1 MTEESLERRCFLLG
15 LNLGRLPPEPELLDR
30 GAYNLGWDICQ
41 MKGNLGEQGAIIR
54 GSLTS
59 EREYRGYLESSD
71 ISPEVKNILSRG
83 IGRVRQR
90 LSESIDKVEELY
102 GMYQEMENK
111 HPIIAACSAEVGIN
125 QLYGEIKDLLQL
137 SETRKKFI
145 NILTTRLNQ
154 EECLVEKN

>member
-30 GAYNLGWDICQ
+30 GAYNLGWDVCQ
-41 MKGNLGEQGAIIR
+41 MKWHLDEQRAIIR
-54 GSLTS
+54 ESLKL
-59 EREYRGYLESSD
+59 EREYREYLVFSD
-71 ISPEVKNILSRG
+71 ISPEVKATFSSGADRT
-83 IGRVRQR
+83 RQR
-90 LSESIDKVEELY
+90 LSDSIDKVGELY